1 MSDIS
6 NIRNVAFVGP
16 HHAGKTTL
24 VEALLA
30 HCGMIPRRG
39 SVQHGTTTTDCEPEA
54 IKHVQSVCT
63 GFAHATCGELDIN
76 VIDTPG
82 FVDFFEETKQSL
94 LAADAAVIVV
104 DAEPSRLAQTNA
116 FVEMLEMRKM
126 PHLFFINK
134 LDRPG
139 ADYLG
144 MLAELRTLYGP
155 HVVAQHLPLGSGDD
169 FHGYVDL
176 AERTAFAYDADG
188 SEHAVPVPDAL
199 ASAVDE
205 QRTNLLEALADF
217 DDHLLEELLD
227 GVEPPQD
234 EVRRDLCDDCKHD
247 RIVPVLAGAAHSGAG
262 VSALLGAIETLF
274 PSPDNASIEDGA
286 GKTIVPQA
294 EGPVVAQV
302 CKTIVHPRTGKFSI
316 ARVFSGTLGPQS
328 ALVNV
333 SRGGAALRP
342 SGLFRLFGKR
352 SEPIASAGPG
362 SIVAIGR
369 LDDVLTGDTLGS
381 PNSVTVMPTVP
392 LAEPMY
398 AVAIRPREKLDES
411 KLSAVLARLL
421 DEDPAL
427 RVVRADFTNELHLL
441 GNGEMHVATATERL
455 TRKFNVALETHA
467 PHVPYRETITSNTE
481 VHARY
486 KHQTGGH
493 GQFADVRLRI
503 EPRGRGHGVTFSDAI
518 VGGVVPK
525 QFFAAVERGV
535 REALERGP
543 IAGYPVIDLHVTLF
557 DGSYHA
563 VDSSEAAFRTAGGMA
578 IRDGLTK
585 CNPALLEPLVRVET
599 LVPRAYVSAAV
610 AQLTAKRAQISGFD
624 RSERRDYEFVRALVP
639 QAELARYLTELR
651 TATSGL
657 GTYSAC
663 HERFE
668 FAPERTA
675 ASIR

>member
-6 NIRNVAFVGP
+6 RIRNVAFVGP

-30 HCGMIPRRG
+30 HCGAIPRRG

-94 LAADAAVIVV
+94 LAADAAVVVV
-104 DAEPSRLAQTNA
+104 DAEPSRLAHTNA
-116 FVEMLEMRKM
+116 LIELLEMRKM

-139 ADYLG
+139 ADYPA

-155 HVVAQHLPLGSGDD
+155 HVVAQHRPLGNGDE
-169 FHGYVDL
+169 FHGYIDL

-188 SEHAVPVPDAL
+188 SEHTLAVPEAL
-199 ASAVDE
+199 RAEVEA
-205 QRTNLLEALADF
+205 QRTTLLEALADF

-227 GVEPPQD
+227 GVEPAQD
-234 EVRRDLCDDCKHD
+234 EVRRDLCDDCRHD
-247 RIVPVLAGAAHSGAG
+247 RIVPVLAGAALSGAG
-262 VSALLGAIETLF
+262 VAALLRAIETLF
-274 PSPDNASIEDGA
+274 PSPEAASIVDSA
-286 GKTIVPQA
+286 GKAIVPRV
-294 EGPVVAQV
+294 EGPVVAQI
-302 CKTIVHPRTGKFSI
+302 CKTIIHPRTGKYSI
-316 ARVFSGTLGPQS
+316 ARVFSGTLGPQTT
-328 ALVNV
+328 LVNV
-333 SRGGAALRP
+333 SRNGATLRP

-352 SEPIASAGPG
+352 SEPVTSAGPG

-369 LDDVLTGDTLGS
+369 LEDVLTGDTIGS
-381 PNSVTVMPTVP
+381 PNTATIMPTVS

-398 AVAIRPREKLDES
+398 AVAIKPREKLDES
-411 KLSAVLARLL
+411 KLSAVLGRLL

-455 TRKFNVALETHA
+455 TRKYNLPLETHA
-467 PHVPYRETITSNTE
+467 PNVPYRETITSDAE

-503 EPRGRGHGVTFSDAI
+503 EPRERGHGVTFSDAI

-525 QFFAAVERGV
+525 QFHSAVERGV
-535 REALERGP
+535 REALEHGP
-543 IAGYPVIDLHVTLF
+543 VAGYPRHR
-557 DGSYHA
+557 SARHA
-563 VDSSEAAFRTAGGMA
+563 LRRFVSSGRLERGGFSNGRRHGDSRRTGQMQTRLARTPGA
-578 IRDGLTK
+578 
-585 CNPALLEPLVRVET
+585 
-599 LVPRAYVSAAV
+599 
-610 AQLTAKRAQISGFD
+610 
-624 RSERRDYEFVRALVP
+624 RRDARASRVRFGCGRA
-639 QAELARYLTELR
+639 AYGKAGANLR
-651 TATSGL
+651 L
-657 GTYSAC
+657 
-663 HERFE
+663 R
-668 FAPERTA
+668 P
-675 ASIR
+675 

>member
-16 HHAGKTTL
+16 HHSGKTTL
-24 VEALLA
+24 VEALLL
-30 HCGMIPRRG
+30 HCGAIPRRG

-63 GFAHATCGELDIN
+63 GFAHAAYGDLDIN

-94 LAADAAVIVV
+94 LAADAAVVV
-104 DAEPSRLAQTNA
+104 IDAEPSRLAQTNA

-139 ADYLG
+139 ADYAG
-144 MLAELRTLYGP
+144 TLAELRARYGP

-169 FHGYVDL
+169 FNGYIDL
-176 AERTAFAYDADG
+176 AERTAFAYDDDG
-188 SEHAVPVPDAL
+188 NEHGVPVPDSLTATVE
-199 ASAVDE
+199 A
-205 QRTNLLEALADF
+205 QRTELLEALADF
-217 DDHLLEELLD
+217 DDRLLEELLD

-234 EVRRDLCDDCKHD
+234 EIRRDLCDDCKHD
-247 RIVPVLAGAAHSGAG
+247 RIVPVLAGAAHAGAG
-262 VSALLGAIETLF
+262 VPALLRAIDTLF
-274 PSPDNASIEDGA
+274 PSPDNASIADLSG
-286 GKTIVPQA
+286 TPIVPHA

-302 CKTIVHPRTGKFSI
+302 CKTIVHPRTGKYSI
-316 ARVFSGTLGPQS
+316 ARVFSGTLGPQT

-333 SRGGAALRP
+333 SRAGAALRP

-352 SEPIASAGPG
+352 SEPIAAAGPG

-369 LDDVLTGDTLGS
+369 LDDVMTGDTIGS
-381 PNSVTVMPTVP
+381 PNGATVMPAVS
-392 LAEPMY
+392 LAAPMY
-398 AVAIRPREKLDES
+398 AVAIKPREKLDES

-455 TRKFNVALETHA
+455 TRKYNVPLETHA
-467 PHVPYRETITSNTE
+467 PHVPYRETITAHTE

-503 EPRGRGHGVTFSDAI
+503 EPRERGHGVTFSDAI

-525 QFFAAVERGV
+525 QFYSAVERGV
-535 REALERGP
+535 REALEQGP
-543 IAGYPVIDLHVTLF
+543 VAGYPVIDLHVTLF
-557 DGSYHA
+557 DGSYHP
-563 VDSSEAAFRTAGGMA
+563 VDSSEAAFRTAGAMA
-578 IRDGLTK
+578 IRDGLAK
-585 CNPALLEPLVRVET
+585 CKPALLEPLVRVET
-599 LVPRAYVSAAV
+599 LVPREYVSAAV

-624 RSERRDYEFVRALVP
+624 SSERRDYEFVRALVP
-639 QAELARYLTELR
+639 QAELSRYITELR
-651 TATSGL
+651 TATAGL
-657 GTYSAC
+657 GTYSAY

-668 FAPERTA
+668 FAPERTI
-675 ASIR
+675 SSVR